1 MPAASGVSQE
11 ARPRVIVIGGGFGGV
26 AAARALAREPVDVT
40 VIDRRN
46 HQLFQPLLYQV
57 AMGSLDAG
65 NVAEPLRSLFR
76 RQSNVE
82 VVLGEVDEIDP
93 DARRVRVRGS
103 DDSIPA
109 PRVLAYDYLI
119 LASGGAGS
127 YFGHDEYADHA
138 PSLKSLEDAL
148 EVRRRLLLAFELADR
163 EVDPEVQREL
173 LTFVIVGAGPTGVE
187 LAGALAETIRRTPAS
202 EFRHANLRQ
211 ARVLLVEGGPRVL
224 PAYPPELSASAEGQL
239 RSLGVEVRT
248 SALVT
253 RLDGREVSIGDERI
267 PARTVLWAA
276 GVAASPLARQLGIP
290 LDHHGRAEVSA
301 DLRAPGSSNVFVI
314 GDLASLSSG
323 GALVPGVAP
332 AAIQEGRHAAK
343 NIARLMAGRET
354 LAFRYWNKGTISVI
368 GRRRAVADMGK
379 LHLRG
384 MLAWL
389 AYFGVH
395 LFYLGGVRRR
405 LVVLID
411 WIWAYFSRTGAA
423 RVLTETAEGER
434 SRARRRL
441 PARA

>member
-1 MPAASGVSQE
+1 
-11 ARPRVIVIGGGFGGV
+11 VIVVGGGFGGV
-26 AAARALAREPVDVT
+26 AAARALARAPVDVT

-57 AMGSLDAG
+57 ATGSLDVG
-65 NVAEPLRSLFR
+65 NIAEPLRILFR
-76 RQSNVE
+76 HQSNVE

-93 DARRVRVRGS
+93 GARRVQVRGS
-103 DDSIPA
+103 DGSVPE
-109 PRVLAYDYLI
+109 PRAFTYDYLV
-119 LASGGAGS
+119 LASGCAGS

-148 EVRRRLLLAFELADR
+148 EVRRRLLLAFELAER
-163 EVDPEVQREL
+163 EVNPAVQREL

-187 LAGALAETIRRTPAS
+187 LAGALADATRRTPAS
-202 EFRHANLRQ
+202 EFHHANVQQ
-211 ARVLLVEGGPRVL
+211 ARILLVEGGPRVL
-224 PAYPPELSASAEGQL
+224 PASPPDLSASAERQL

-248 SALVT
+248 NARVT
-253 RLDGREVSIGDERI
+253 QLDEREVSIGDERVS
-267 PARTVLWAA
+267 ARTVLWAA
-276 GVAASPLARQLGIP
+276 GVSASPLARQLGVP
-290 LDHHGRAEVSA
+290 LDHHGRPEVSA

-314 GDLASLSSG
+314 GDLASLTSG
-323 GALVPGVAP
+323 GAPVPGVAP

-354 LAFRYWNKGTISVI
+354 LPFRYWNKGTISVI

-379 LHLRG
+379 MHLKG
-384 MLAWL
+384 IFAWF

-395 LFYLGGVRRR
+395 LFYLGGFRKR

-411 WIWAYFSRTGAA
+411 WMWAYFSRTGAA

-434 SRARRRL
+434 IRARRQL